1 MEEGLVIV
9 AGTGHEQ
16 SAAFLTLP
24 LSHKLWMHPTG
35 AGIIVTFIVVL
46 FIGAGMTITLV
57 FVFLTG
63 AVMTVTFFVVFFGE
77 VELLVFTGLIEFVEV
92 SSVDTVF
99 VYTGETE
106 LVGFIGYKVLIETVL
121 FYLIGFV
128 WFAG

>member
-1 MEEGLVIV
+1 
-9 AGTGHEQ
+9 
-16 SAAFLTLP
+16 
-24 LSHKLWMHPTG
+24 
-35 AGIIVTFIVVL
+35 
-46 FIGAGMTITLV
+46 MTITLV

-128 WFAG
+128 